1 MVRNRE
7 WRKGGRGGVYVTIE
21 GYSCVAQGS
30 RVR

>member
-1 MVRNRE
+1 MVGNKGWRE
-7 WRKGGRGGVYVTIE
+7 GGESGEHVTPE